1 MYAHPTLFIGKDT
14 KLTLIILFFNSFV
27 MPAVS
32 FVLMKA
38 LGFIKTF
45 EMEDPQERII
55 PFISA
60 MIFYIWT
67 FMIVKNKMDVPPMMV
82 VFFLG
87 ILASLMMS
95 FVINLFHKLS
105 IHMVGVSGLL
115 ASMLMMLQ
123 TAEINMVP
131 WILGGVMACGLVATA
146 RLYLKAHTPRQIY
159 TGFLIGISGQMLGVL
174 IFKWFM
180 A

>member
-1 MYAHPTLFIGKDT
+1 
-14 KLTLIILFFNSFV
+14 

-131 WILGGVMACGLVATA
+131 WILGSVMACGLVATA